1 MNEDNLAL
9 GLYMPRQLA
18 DRRVATSAQLP
29 YQTEEGL
36 IMFDRREGKDR
47 RAAPRQPANS
57 SSSIFPLP
65 DQVAFA
71 V

>member
-1 MNEDNLAL
+1 MNKDNLAL

-18 DRRVATSAQLP
+18 DRRVATSAELP

-36 IMFDRREGKDR
+36 IMFDRREDKER
-47 RAAPRQPANS
+47 RAGPRQPAND
-57 SSSIFPLP
+57 SSIFPKA
-65 DQVAFA
+65 DRVAFA

>member
-1 MNEDNLAL
+1 MNQSNLAL

-18 DRRVATSAQLP
+18 DRRVAASAKLP

-47 RAAPRQPANS
+47 RQAPRQPAND
-57 SSSIFPLP
+57 SSILP
-65 DQVAFA
+65 ETARIAFA

>member
-1 MNEDNLAL
+1 MNKNNLAL

-18 DRRVATSAQLP
+18 DRRVATTAELP

-36 IMFDRREGKDR
+36 IMFDRRESKDR
-47 RAAPRQPANS
+47 RSAPRLPAND
-57 SSSIFPLP
+57 SSILP
-65 DQVAFA
+65 ETSPVAFA